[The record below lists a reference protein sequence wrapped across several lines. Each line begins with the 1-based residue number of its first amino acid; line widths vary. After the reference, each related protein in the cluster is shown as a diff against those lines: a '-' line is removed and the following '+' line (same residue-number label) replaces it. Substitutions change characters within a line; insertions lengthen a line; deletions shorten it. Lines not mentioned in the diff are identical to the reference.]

1 MRCLSRPSLPCNSTR
16 LSLLRGIWELNPAA
30 VRYVTVMDTK
40 QLHIEL
46 QFRTSRSSGAGGQHV
61 NKVATQVELLFDVD
75 GSIFLSD
82 TLKAR
87 IKRNL
92 KNRINKEGVLQLRCS
107 SSRSQHRNKQLVI
120 QQFDEVLTEAMKAPP
135 RRKKVKT
142 AQAHPATRLR
152 KKKLHSEKKAM
163 RKKIIL

>member
-1 MRCLSRPSLPCNSTR
+1 
-16 LSLLRGIWELNPAA
+16 
-30 VRYVTVMDTK
+30 MDTK

-61 NKVATQVELLFDVD
+61 NKVATQVELLFDVN
-75 GSIFLSD
+75 GSIFLNN

-87 IKRNL
+87 IKRKL
-92 KNRINKEGVLQLRCS
+92 KNKINKEGILQLRCS

-135 RRKKVKT
+135 KRRKVKT

-152 KKKLHSEKKAM
+152 KKKQHSEKKAM
-163 RKKIIL
+163 RKKILL